1 MWPLLFWHFWAMA
14 CHGMP
19 LQSLCQAFAT
29 DQRAIDLLQRGK
41 AGWIRIM
48 TLENQKGNCNS
59 NTIVYT
65 AVYRHI
71 YYIYRLYSIQRS
83 EVAQAASRGA
93 FGILLCFWKAQE
105 EPLGE
110 EPQRGMRLK
119 LQEDKHRI
127 QKPKSPKSPK
137 SQKWHLRFFWFRT
150 PYVCESHHS
159 NFGISSRFMKSCLLE
174 ELPIIE
180 HVIISSIKSKWNYK
194 IESSNSS
201 WTWIIPSPISPIIFN
216 FVQIS
221 GDCIEA
227 STWEMPFPS
236 TPLRRNIAFCGRVPK
251 ASLVTWQPMQV
262 VAVFHPI
269 EIWWTFIIEKNV

>member
-1 MWPLLFWHFWAMA
+1 MWPLLFWHLWAMA

-65 AVYRHI
+65 V
-71 YYIYRLYSIQRS
+71 YIYRYIDYIDYIDYIVYRGPKLPKLPHEERLASFYVSEKPKKSLLVRSPSVGWGWNCRKTNIESRNQRVQRVRS
-83 EVAQAASRGA
+83 
-93 FGILLCFWKAQE
+93 GIL
-105 EPLGE
+105 
-110 EPQRGMRLK
+110 
-119 LQEDKHRI
+119 D
-127 QKPKSPKSPK
+127 S
-137 SQKWHLRFFWFRT
+137 WFRT
-150 PYVCESHHS
+150 RYVCESHHS
-159 NFGISSRFMKSCLLE
+159 NVGISSRFMKSCLLE

-180 HVIISSIKSKWNYK
+180 HAIISSIKSKWNHK

-227 STWEMPFPS
+227 STWEMRFPS
-236 TPLRRNIAFCGRVPK
+236 MPLRRNIAFCGRVPK

-269 EIWWTFIIEKNV
+269 EIWWTVIIEKKV